1 MDLTISHKPL
11 NREEIY
17 AMFPPLKKM
26 LVTLD
31 YCLWFVVISCLAVVI
46 ADILY
51 HRRGVPCFLI
61 FWLLI
66 FWLPFFL
73 FAGNF
78 FPERRCFRQN
88 IRFISE
94 RRLFPLI
101 CPITGSPAITA
112 KFPEYI

>member
-73 FAGNF
+73 FAETSFQNAAVSGRTSDSFRRGGF
-78 FPERRCFRQN
+78 FH
-88 IRFISE
+88 
-94 RRLFPLI
+94 
-101 CPITGSPAITA
+101 
-112 KFPEYI
+112 